1 MKKIM
6 LGKTNIQVPNIV
18 VGCMRI
24 NSLSKKEMN
33 SFIHTAIDDDVG
45 FDIVDKHAGLIGT
58 ISAVDDSTANALFA
72 VGERLIPINE
82 TFIDDID
89 HDQKTLY
96 MNLPEGLLSL

>member
-33 SFIHTAIDDDVG
+33 SFIHTAIDNG
-45 FDIVDKHAGLIGT
+45 ANYFDHADIYGAGECESMFGETLKDNSSIKRENIILQSKCG
-58 ISAVDDSTANALFA
+58 AVSESQRYKF
-72 VGERLIPINE
+72 
-82 TFIDDID
+82 
-89 HDQKTLY
+89 
-96 MNLPEGLLSL
+96 